1 MIYKMFV
8 KRRAL
13 FILVAHFCLYLF
25 DVLGARQVQ
34 AREHE
39 LIYEDMI

>member
-25 DVLGARQVQ
+25 DVVGARQVQ
-34 AREHE
+34 AREYE
-39 LIYEDMI
+39 LIYEGMI